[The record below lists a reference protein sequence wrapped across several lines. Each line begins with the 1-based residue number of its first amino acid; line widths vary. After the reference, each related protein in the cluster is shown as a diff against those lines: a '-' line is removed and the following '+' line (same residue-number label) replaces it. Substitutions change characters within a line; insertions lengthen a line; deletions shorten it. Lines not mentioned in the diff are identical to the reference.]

1 MMEPRPL
8 PTLWCQIQ
16 DCFMLPL
23 PAVTQLDFMNQ
34 TPVEPFRVIRVI
46 RCKLR
51 DYYIL
56 MRRCTLRQQ
65 GVQDSALE
73 FSCHLR
79 GFFGWLDPNPWID

>member
-8 PTLWCQIQ
+8 PTLWCQIKE
-16 DCFMLPL
+16 CFMLPL
-23 PAVTQLDFMNQ
+23 PAVAQLDFMNQ
-34 TPVEPFRVIRVI
+34 TLVELFRVIRVI

-65 GVQDSALE
+65 GVQYAAL
-73 FSCHLR
+73 
-79 GFFGWLDPNPWID
+79 